1 MIRFDEAKKLA
12 HISSEYMSYLFFV
25 TGEGSVRNLYWGE
38 PIDMEDAFRL
48 GGPTFH
54 SSFDHDIQA
63 ERKEYPLWNGHS
75 FTLPCLKVQGEAGR
89 AVFPIYEGYELEEKD
104 GISRLDILLA
114 DRSMGISVRL
124 RYLLFEDCGILS
136 RSAVI
141 SALKNVRLDTVL
153 SASISLPF
161 GQESRARWLTGKW
174 AGEFRITEED
184 IKTGVLTLQSRQ
196 GVTGHHFNPAIAL
209 AEPSASETA
218 GRVWFAAL
226 GYSGNWAIHVEKS
239 IFGNTHL
246 VAGINDFDFEM
257 NLAPGDVFETPPLYL
272 GLAVAGYGDMS
283 RRMHRFVRRH
293 ILPSD
298 SLKPVLYNSWEAT
311 AFHVQAEQQMRLADK
326 AARIGCELFVV
337 DDGWFGMRNSDT
349 AGLGDWWVNRQKF
362 PQGLDPLI
370 DHVKSR
376 GMKFGIWVEPESVNP
391 DSELYRSH
399 PDWIYRYP
407 DAKPLTLRNQY
418 LLNLS
423 LAPVREYLW
432 SMLYDLLSNHDISFL
447 KWDMNRAVTDMQSL
461 PDGKGKD
468 LWYGHTKAVYG
479 LLEELRKAFPNLA
492 VETCSGGGGRVD
504 LGILRYAV
512 EAWPSDNTDPYTRLF
527 IQEGFS
533 QFYPPAA
540 MMCWVTDSPG
550 GKEWSRRPLDY
561 RFHSAMCGSLGIGAD
576 ISKFSEEELAE
587 CACFIKQYKA
597 WRHIIQNGE
606 LYRLIPP
613 DNGPVSA
620 VQYVSNDRNEALV
633 FLFVNHPS
641 TDMVG
646 RMIRLQG
653 LTRDAKYITD
663 TGITYTGS
671 TLLNAGLCCPLEGD
685 FVSRVVFLKQYV
697 G

>member
-1 MIRFDEAKKLA
+1 VIRFDEARKLI
-12 HISSEYMSYLFFV
+12 HISSNNMSYLFFI

-38 PIDMEDAFRL
+38 PIDPDDAFRL
-48 GGPTFH
+48 GGTTFH

-63 ERKEYPLWNGHS
+63 EREEYPLWNGHS
-75 FTLPCLKVQGEAGR
+75 FILPCLKAQGEAGR
-89 AVFPIYEGYELEEKD
+89 AIFPVYDGYELEEKN
-104 GISRLDILLA
+104 GVSRLDILLS
-114 DRSMGISVRL
+114 DQRMGISVRL
-124 RYLLFEDCGILS
+124 QYRLYEDCGILA

-141 SALKNVRLDTVL
+141 SAQKIVRLDTVM

-174 AGEFRITEED
+174 AGEFKITEED
-184 IKTGVLTLQSRQ
+184 VKTGMLTLQSRQ

-209 AEPSASETA
+209 GDPSATETA

-239 IFGNTHL
+239 IFGNTHI

-257 NLAPGDVFETPPLYL
+257 NLAPGDVFETPPLYM
-272 GLAVAGYGDMS
+272 GMAVSGYGDMS
-283 RRMHRFVRRH
+283 RRIHRFVRTH
-293 ILPSD
+293 ILPS
-298 SLKPVLYNSWEAT
+298 SGLKPVLYNSWEAT

-337 DDGWFGMRNSDT
+337 DDGWFGMRNSDA
-349 AGLGDWWVNRQKF
+349 AGLGDWWVNQQKF
-362 PQGLDPLI
+362 PQGLDQLI

-407 DAKPLTLRNQY
+407 DVQPLALRNQY

-432 SMLYDLLSNHDISFL
+432 DMLYDLLSRHDISFL

-461 PDGKGKD
+461 NDGKGKE
-468 LWYGHTKAVYG
+468 LWYGHVKAVYG
-479 LLEELRKAFPNLA
+479 LMDELRKAFPGVS
-492 VETCSGGGGRVD
+492 VEACSGGGGRVD
-504 LGILRYAV
+504 LGILRYADQ
-512 EAWPSDNTDPYTRLF
+512 AWPSDNTDPYTRLF

-550 GKEWSRRPLDY
+550 GKEWSKRPLAY

-576 ISKFSEEELAE
+576 ISKFSEEELEE
-587 CACFIKQYKA
+587 CACLIKQYKA

-613 DNGPVSA
+613 GGGPASA
-620 VQYVSNDRNEALV
+620 VQYVTTDRSETLV
-633 FLFVNHPS
+633 FLFINHPA
-641 TDMVG
+641 TDAVS
-646 RMIRLQG
+646 RIIRLQG
-653 LTRDAKYITD
+653 LCHDVRYITD
-663 TGITYTGS
+663 TGETYAGS
-671 TLLNAGLCCPLEGD
+671 TLMNAGLCCPLGGD
-685 FVSRVVFLKQYV
+685 FASRVVYLKRLED
-697 G
+697 

>member
-1 MIRFDEAKKLA
+1 MIYFDEAKKLF
-12 HISSEYMSYLFFV
+12 HISSENMSYLFFI
-25 TGEGSVRNLYWGE
+25 TEEGSVRNLYWGG
-38 PIDMEDAFRL
+38 PIGMEDAFRL

-63 ERKEYPLWNGHS
+63 EREEYPLWNGHS
-75 FTLPCLKVQGEAGR
+75 FSLPCLKVQGEAGR
-89 AVFPIYEGYELEEKD
+89 AVFHAFEGYELEEKD

-114 DRSMGISVRL
+114 DRKMGISVRL
-124 RYLLFEDCGILS
+124 RYRLFEDCGILG

-141 SALKNVRLDTVL
+141 SAQKSVRLDTAM
-153 SASISLPF
+153 SASVNLPF

-174 AGEFRITEED
+174 AGEFKITEED

-196 GVTGHHFNPAIAL
+196 GITGHHFNPAIAL
-209 AEPSASETA
+209 GEPSSSETA

-226 GYSGNWAIHVEKS
+226 GYSGNWAIHIEKS

-257 NLAPGDVFETPPLYL
+257 NLAPGDVFETPPLYM
-272 GLAVAGYGDMS
+272 GLAVLGYGDMS
-283 RRMHRFVRRH
+283 RRMHRFVRKH

-298 SLKPVLYNSWEAT
+298 CLKPVLYNSWEAT

-337 DDGWFGMRNSDT
+337 DDGWFGMRNSDD
-349 AGLGDWWVNRQKF
+349 AGLGDWWVNQQKF

-370 DHVKSR
+370 HHVKSR

-391 DSELYRSH
+391 DSDLYRSH

-407 DAKPLTLRNQY
+407 DAKPITLRNQY

-432 SMLYDLLSNHDISFL
+432 DMLYDLLSNHDISFL
-447 KWDMNRAVTDMQSL
+447 KWDMNRAVTDMHSL
-461 PDGKGKD
+461 ADGKGRE
-468 LWYGHTKAVYG
+468 LWYGHVKAVYG
-479 LLEELRKAFPNLA
+479 LLEELRRAFPSLT
-492 VETCSGGGGRVD
+492 VEACSGGGGRMD
-504 LGILRYAV
+504 LGILRYT
-512 EAWPSDNTDPYTRLF
+512 EQAWPSDNTDPYTRLF

-550 GKEWSRRPLDY
+550 GKEWSKRPLAY

-576 ISKFSEEELAE
+576 ISKFSEEELEESANL
-587 CACFIKQYKA
+587 IKQYKA
-597 WRHIIQNGE
+597 WRHIIQSGE
-606 LYRLIPP
+606 LYRLISP
-613 DNGPVSA
+613 GEGLASA
-620 VQYVSNDRNEALV
+620 VQYVSSDRNETLV

-641 TDMVG
+641 TDAVS
-646 RMIRLQG
+646 RILRLQG
-653 LTRDAKYITD
+653 LNSEARYIAD
-663 TGITYTGS
+663 TGETYAGS

-685 FVSRVVFLKQYV
+685 FASRVVHLKRHE